1 MNKALPN
8 LNQKPDKEFTYKRSS
23 HKEPDSS
30 KPVLFE
36 VAWEVCNQ
44 LGGIYTVIKSKAPA
58 MADIWGENYFLLGP
72 YFSESAEIEFEQAD
86 YKTYAPGNF
95 LSNALDELRALGL
108 PFYFGHWLIPGKP
121 KVILLDFRS
130 RYPRLDEDKYYLW
143 KDNLIPTPGTDWEV
157 NDTIAFGFLAAE
169 FFRVI
174 GMHLAKQK
182 AVVHVHEWMAGVL
195 LPRLK
200 TAGSPFS
207 TVFTTHATLLGR
219 YIASDDPNFY
229 SHLQSINPEQSANH
243 YNIYSRYAIEKSAAH
258 SADVFTTISEV
269 TAREAKK
276 FLSREADL
284 ILPNGL
290 NVQRFTAM
298 HEFQNL
304 HLKFKERI
312 NEFVM
317 GHFFPSYT
325 FDLDRT
331 LYIFTSGRY
340 EYRNKG
346 MDLFIEAIYRLN
358 MMLKDQE
365 DPPNIVAFI
374 ITKAPV
380 KNVNVAALQRHL
392 SFEDLKNSCIEIEK
406 GIGQRILASVS
417 RGKLP
422 LYEELL
428 SNDYQ
433 VRLKR
438 TIHGLKNSKL
448 PAIVTH
454 DMQYDAED
462 AVLQHLRHR
471 RLFNEPGDPVKVVF
485 HPEFVT
491 ATSPF
496 FNMDYDQFVRGC
508 HLGVFPSY
516 YEPWGYTPPE
526 CLASGIPTV
535 TTDLSGFGSYVE
547 KNIPDAA
554 DQGIYVL
561 NRAKQSNDRAIED
574 LAAYLFRFSGMTRRE
589 RIELRN
595 KAERLSDR
603 FDWSVLAEHYYTAQQ
618 EAIRKSARGL
628 L

>member
-1 MNKALPN
+1 MKKALPIADTAPKIESK
-8 LNQKPDKEFTYKRSS
+8 LFGQSDY
-23 HKEPDSS
+23 KEPFSMR
-30 KPVLFE
+30 PLLFE

-58 MADIWGENYFLLGP
+58 MSEIWGENYFLVGP

-86 YKTYAPGNF
+86 YKSSEQNTA
-95 LSNALDELRALGL
+95 LSNALDELKALEM

-121 KVILLDFRS
+121 KVILLDFRK
-130 RYPRLDEDKYYLW
+130 RYPRLDEDKYFLW
-143 KDNLIPTPGTDWEV
+143 KDNFIGNPNNDWEV

-169 FFRVI
+169 FFRVV
-174 GMHLAKQK
+174 GMHLSKQQ
-182 AVVHVHEWMAGVL
+182 AVIHVHEWMAGVV

-200 TAGSPFS
+200 TANSPFA

-219 YIASDDPNFY
+219 YVASDDPNFY
-229 SHLQSINPEQSANH
+229 SHLQHIDPERSASQ
-243 YNIYSRYAIEKSAAH
+243 YNIYARYSIEKAAAH
-258 SADVFTTISEV
+258 CADVFTTISEV

-276 FLSREADL
+276 FLLREADM

-290 NVQRFTAM
+290 NVQHFTAM

-312 NEFVM
+312 SEFVM

-325 FDLDRT
+325 FELDRT

-346 MDLFIEAIYRLN
+346 MDVFIESIYRLN
-358 MMLKDQE
+358 QLLKAVN
-365 DPPNIVAFI
+365 DPPTIVAFI
-374 ITKAPV
+374 VTKAAV

-392 SFEDLKNSCIEIEK
+392 SFEDLKNNCAEIEK
-406 GIGQRILASVS
+406 GLGQRILSAVS
-417 RGKLP
+417 RGRLP
-422 LYEELL
+422 LYEDLL
-428 SNDYQ
+428 SNDHQ

-438 TIHGLKNSKL
+438 TMHGLKNNKL

-454 DMQYDAED
+454 DMQYDSTD
-462 AVLQHLRHR
+462 AILQHLRHR
-471 RLFNEPGDPVKVVF
+471 SLFNSPEDPVKVVF
-485 HPEFVT
+485 HPEFIT
-491 ATSPF
+491 ATSPL

-547 KNIPDAA
+547 RNIPDAK
-554 DQGIYVL
+554 DNGIYVL
-561 NRAKQSNDRAIED
+561 NRSKQSNEAAIED
-574 LAAYLFRFSGMTRRE
+574 LAQYLFKFASMTRRE

-595 KAERLSDR
+595 KSERLSDR
-603 FDWSVLAEHYYTAQQ
+603 FDWSVLSEHYYAAQQ
-618 EAIRKSARGL
+618 EALRKKSA
-628 L
+628 